1 MPGSLAPLNT
11 QSGLLS
17 VGVILR
23 ILLTSSAPLLSAAG
37 AGWNWNQLTRQDEY
51 WQNRLPHIRPD

>member
-23 ILLTSSAPLLSAAG
+23 ILLTYSAPLLSAAG
-37 AGWNWNQLTRQDEY
+37 AAGWNQLTRQEEH
-51 WQNRLPHIRPD
+51 WQNRLPHVRPD